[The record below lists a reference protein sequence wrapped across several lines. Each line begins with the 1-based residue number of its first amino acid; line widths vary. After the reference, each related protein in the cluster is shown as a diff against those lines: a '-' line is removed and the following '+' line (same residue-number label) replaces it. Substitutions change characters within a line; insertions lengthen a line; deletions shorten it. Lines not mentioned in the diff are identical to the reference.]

1 MSSPSHP
8 HPLRVVDKWVD
19 HGAPRPF
26 RDALQEVISPQ
37 TRYVVFDLD
46 RTMHLGHNMGEL
58 LGWELCAHQAYGR
71 EGVAR
76 LEAGRKGR
84 FALDWAH
91 PLKLAHYLSIGARV
105 WAYPGLYYL
114 LWGKMADRHRWLG
127 RRAFRRF
134 GPEPMR
140 TVQRV
145 PQLALMS
152 HLESA
157 SQDVLRQLAL
167 QVWQRYAPDQVVH
180 AFDIQ
185 WIRERAPDAK
195 IIISSASP
203 QPTVEVAAEL
213 LGADAAIFSTLTAIN
228 SGTAK
233 LERLLHRYEDMASAE
248 VVGITDTGYGED
260 HCWSHHF
267 TRVVDLNSDRPFG
280 ALVPAA
286 SPVQEVHSVR
296 ALTAEETARRAAGE
310 AGYVDPRRDA
320 LGFGVRREL
329 SCQQLQDELQ
339 DFAQQ
344 LEQVPRDVAP
354 WQRACMVQQIE
365 IRARQHLDAR
375 EFKAV

>member
-1 MSSPSHP
+1 MSSPTHP
-8 HPLRVVDKWVD
+8 QPLRVVDKWVD

-26 RDALQEVISPQ
+26 REVLHEVISPQ

-76 LEAGRKGR
+76 LEAGRNGR

-91 PLKLAHYLSIGARV
+91 PVRLAHYLSIGARV

-114 LWGKMADRHRWLG
+114 LWGKMADRYPWLG
-127 RRAFRRF
+127 RRAYRRF

-145 PQLALMS
+145 PQMALMS

-157 SQDVLRQLAL
+157 SQDVLRHLAL
-167 QVWQRYAPDQVVH
+167 QVWRRYAPDQVVQ
-180 AFDIQ
+180 ATDIE
-185 WIRERAPDAK
+185 WIRERAPGVK
-195 IIISSASP
+195 VIISSASP
-203 QPTVEVAAEL
+203 RPSVEVAAEV
-213 LGADAAIFSTLTAIN
+213 LGADAAVFSTLTAIN
-228 SGTAK
+228 SGSAK
-233 LERLLHRYEDMASAE
+233 LEQLLQRYADMASAE

-280 ALVPAA
+280 ALVPAT
-286 SPVQEVHSVR
+286 SPVEEVHSVL
-296 ALTAEETARRAAGE
+296 ALTTEESQRRAGGE
-310 AGYVDPRRDA
+310 TGYLDPRRDVPGPA
-320 LGFGVRREL
+320 ARREL
-329 SCQQLQDELQ
+329 GREELQ
-339 DFAQQ
+339 ERLQPFAEQ
-344 LEQVPRDVAP
+344 LEQLPHDLEP
-354 WQRACMVQQIE
+354 WRRACQIQRIE
-365 IRARQHLDAR
+365 IRARQHLSGCD
-375 EFKAV
+375 

>member
-1 MSSPSHP
+1 MSNPP
-8 HPLRVVDKWVD
+8 QPQPLRVVDKWVD

-26 RDALQEVISPQ
+26 REVLHEVISPH

-71 EGVAR
+71 DGVAR
-76 LEAGRKGR
+76 LEARRNGR

-114 LWGKMADRHRWLG
+114 LWGKMAARHPWLG

-145 PQLALMS
+145 PQIALMS

-167 QVWQRYAPDQVVH
+167 QVWQRYAPDQVVQPG
-180 AFDIQ
+180 DIE

-203 QPTVEVAAEL
+203 QPTVEVAAQL
-213 LGADAAIFSTLTAIN
+213 LGADAAVFSTLTAIN

-233 LERLLHRYEDMASAE
+233 LERLLERYEDMASAE

-280 ALVPAA
+280 ALVPAT

-296 ALTAEETARRAAGE
+296 ALTAEETARRATGE
-310 AGYVDPRRDA
+310 ASYLDPRRDPSRSGA
-320 LGFGVRREL
+320 RREL
-329 SCQQLQDELQ
+329 GSRELQ
-339 DFAQQ
+339 EELRGFAQQ
-344 LEQVPRDVAP
+344 LEQVPFDVAP
-354 WQRACMVQQIE
+354 WQRACVMQQIE
-365 IRARQHLDAR
+365 IRAREHLEACGSSPS
-375 EFKAV
+375 